1 MIRYPT
7 KAKHDKFIYIYIYMS
22 QSILKREKDVDL
34 PNKGLPRHQ
43 AFRAIIMGPY
53 SSLIAVRGYFGR

>member
-1 MIRYPT
+1 
-7 KAKHDKFIYIYIYMS
+7 MS

-34 PNKGLPRHQ
+34 PNKGLPRHK
-43 AFRAIIMGPY
+43 AFRAIIIGPY